1 MTCQAWWLLGRSYG
15 VREEGLIRNCEQA
28 PLSGGLR
35 DSRQVNGEIGYLW
48 VVSRGMLTEESEV
61 PAKSLQ
67 LCLTLCDLINYSLP
81 GSSVQWDS
89 PGKNSRVGCHALFE
103 GIFPTQGSNP
113 HVFTPPALSGRFFT
127 TSTAWEAWAHCVGMY
142 CKQWLEDTL

>member
-28 PLSGGLR
+28 PLNGGLR
-35 DSRQVNGEIGYLW
+35 DPRQVNGETGYLW
-48 VVSRGMLTEESEV
+48 VVSRGMLTQESEV

-89 PGKNSRVGCHALFE
+89 PGKNTRVGCHAVLQ
-103 GIFPTQGSNP
+103 GIFLTQGANP
-113 HVFTPPALSGRFFT
+113 HLSPISVGRFF
-127 TSTAWEAWAHCVGMY
+127 SH
-142 CKQWLEDTL
+142 LEQILSKVLKKVFIYMMKEGQS